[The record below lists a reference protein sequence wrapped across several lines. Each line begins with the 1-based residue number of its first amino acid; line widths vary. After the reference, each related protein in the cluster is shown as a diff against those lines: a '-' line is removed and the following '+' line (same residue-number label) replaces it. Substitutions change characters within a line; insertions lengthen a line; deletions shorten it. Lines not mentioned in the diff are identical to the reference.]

1 MSKSFVG
8 CVAIALVAV
17 ACARTPATRITT
29 KPDLNALRWNATLS
43 TPDAMRGIVQARG
56 SAELTSTDDGRK
68 SRVDLR
74 LENMVPGG
82 EHPWALRS
90 GQCGVMGAMGSDVL
104 RVSDGRSLKV
114 GTDGKASAGTG
125 SDFAFPSS
133 GDYHVIVLA
142 SKANSEQVIACG
154 NFAPPNNGMTR

>member
-1 MSKSFVG
+1 MSNSYAG
-8 CVAIALVAV
+8 CVAIALIVV
-17 ACARTPATRITT
+17 ACARTPVAQITT

-56 SAELTSTDDGRK
+56 SAELTSTDEGRK

-82 EHPWALRS
+82 EHPWALRF
-90 GQCGVMGAMGSDVL
+90 GQCGAAGSDVL
-104 RVSDGRSLKV
+104 RVSDGRALKV
-114 GTDGKASAGTG
+114 GSDGKASAGSG
-125 SDFAFPSS
+125 SDLAFPSS

-142 SKANSEQVIACG
+142 SKDNDEQVIACG
-154 NFAPPNNGMTR
+154 NLAPPNNVLAR